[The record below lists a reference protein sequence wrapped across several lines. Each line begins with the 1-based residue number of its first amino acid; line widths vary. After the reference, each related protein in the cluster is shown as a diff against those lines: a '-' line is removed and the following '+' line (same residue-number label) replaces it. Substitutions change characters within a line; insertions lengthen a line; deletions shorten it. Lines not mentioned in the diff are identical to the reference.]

1 MNKTLMQAISEEWG
15 RQTLSAHI
23 TAGSGISVRQIR
35 GNRKYRLLHSAAA
48 AKFQKSLINRR
59 YF

>member
-23 TAGSGISVRQIR
+23 TAGSGISVR
-35 GNRKYRLLHSAAA
+35 
-48 AKFQKSLINRR
+48 
-59 YF
+59 